1 MTSDAKIGLLLGLVF
16 IFVIAFIINGLP
28 GLHQKD
34 DSNKLTTNM
43 VGLESNPS
51 GIGANERRVTAL
63 EQSAVPAGGVAVQS
77 PEVTPGATVTPLPQ
91 GTPSATEA
99 AQFGPPAAQPTPGS
113 VGVAPADMTPAIS
126 IDPTASNGAQNVTAG
141 NVQPAAAPEAA
152 KAVPEKIYVVQAG
165 DSISGIAKKVYGVKE
180 GVKQKNIDAIFA
192 ANRKTLAKINDLQ
205 VGQKLVIP
213 PIAGANAASSTP
225 ADVLTDK
232 NFAKVESVSQPK
244 PTAST
249 SKPAAAPK
257 VEKPAT
263 APKAEKPAPAA
274 KAGSVYVVKEGD
286 SLWKIAATQLGDGN
300 RYKEIVKANS
310 NILSSEDDIA
320 VGMQLKMP
328 AK

>member
-51 GIGANERRVTAL
+51 GIGANERRVQMVL
-63 EQSAVPAGGVAVQS
+63 DQSAAPAAGDVQ
-77 PEVTPGATVTPLPQ
+77 PVDTAQGAIVTPLPQ
-91 GTPSATEA
+91 GAPVAGEA
-99 AQFGPPAAQPTPGS
+99 AQFGPSPAQPTPGS
-113 VGVAPADMTPAIS
+113 VGVAPADMTPAVS
-126 IDPTASNGAQNVTAG
+126 IDPTVSAPVQDVPPAIA
-141 NVQPAAAPEAA
+141 QPAEAPQAA
-152 KAVPEKIYVVQAG
+152 KPVQGKVYVVQSG
-165 DSISGIAKKVYGVKE
+165 DSVSGIAKKVYGVKE

-192 ANRKTLAKINDLQ
+192 ANRKTLASIDSLQ

-213 PIAGANAASSTP
+213 PIAGSPAVSSSP
-225 ADVLTDK
+225 SEVLTDK
-232 NFAKVESVSQPK
+232 NFTKVESVGQK
-244 PTAST
+244 NPTA
-249 SKPAAAPK
+249 
-257 VEKPAT
+257 
-263 APKAEKPAPAA
+263 KAEKPAPATAA
-274 KAGSVYVVKEGD
+274 KAGNVYVVKEGD

-300 RYKEIVKANS
+300 RYRDIVKLNS
-310 NILSSEDDIA
+310 NVLSSEDDIA

>member
-51 GIGANERRVTAL
+51 GIGANERRVQMTL
-63 EQSAVPAGGVAVQS
+63 EQSAAPAGGVAQS

-91 GTPSATEA
+91 GTPVAAESA
-99 AQFGPPAAQPTPGS
+99 QYGPSSAQPTPGG
-113 VGVAPADMTPAIS
+113 VGVAPAEMTPAVS
-126 IDPTASNGAQNVTAG
+126 IDPTVSAPAQDVPAVNAQPTAASE
-141 NVQPAAAPEAA
+141 PA
-152 KAVPEKIYVVQAG
+152 KVYVVQSG

-192 ANRKTLAKINDLQ
+192 ANRKTLASIDSLQ
-205 VGQKLVIP
+205 IGQKLTIP
-213 PIAGANAASSTP
+213 SISGSTVASSTP
-225 ADVLTDK
+225 AEVLTDK
-232 NFAKVESVSQPK
+232 NFTKVESVAQQR
-244 PTAST
+244 PTANT
-249 SKPAAAPK
+249 SKPASS
-257 VEKPAT
+257 
-263 APKAEKPAPAA
+263 PKAEKPAA

-286 SLWKIAATQLGDGN
+286 SLWKIAASQLGDGN
-300 RYKEIVKANS
+300 RYKDIVKLNGD
-310 NILSSEDDIA
+310 ILSSEDDIA

>member
-51 GIGANERRVTAL
+51 GIGANERKVQMAL
-63 EQSAVPAGGVAVQS
+63 DQPATPAGETAQPVA
-77 PEVTPGATVTPLPQ
+77 
-91 GTPSATEA
+91 GTQ
-99 AQFGPPAAQPTPGS
+99 AQQQPMTNPAPAAS
-113 VGVAPADMTPAIS
+113 VGTAASQPAADNAIVGPMQAAPTTAIG
-126 IDPTASNGAQNVTAG
+126 PTASASAQDVPSVGT
-141 NVQPAAAPEAA
+141 QPTTAPEAA
-152 KAVPEKIYVVQAG
+152 QPAPAKVYVVQSG

-192 ANRKTLAKINDLQ
+192 ANRKTLSKISDLQ
-205 VGQKLVIP
+205 IGQKLVIP
-213 PIAGANAASSTP
+213 SLPGSTAASSSP
-225 ADVLTDK
+225 AEVLTDK
-232 NFAKVESVSQPK
+232 NFTKVESVGPQHS
-244 PTAST
+244 TAKAD
-249 SKPAAAPK
+249 KPAAVA
-257 VEKPAT
+257 KP
-263 APKAEKPAPAA
+263 
-274 KAGSVYVVKEGD
+274 GSVYVVKEGD

-300 RYKEIVKANS
+300 RYREIVKINS

-320 VGMQLKMP
+320 IGMQLKMP

>member
-51 GIGANERRVTAL
+51 GIGANERRVQMALDQTA
-63 EQSAVPAGGVAVQS
+63 APAGETAQ
-77 PEVTPGATVTPLPQ
+77 PAIATPAQQPMTTPAQPAPTGA
-91 GTPSATEA
+91 A
-99 AQFGPPAAQPTPGS
+99 ASQPAADNAIVGPMQAAPT
-113 VGVAPADMTPAIS
+113 TAIG
-126 IDPTASNGAQNVTAG
+126 PTASAPAQDVPAAVNA
-141 NVQPAAAPEAA
+141 QPAAAPEAA
-152 KAVPEKIYVVQAG
+152 KSAPAKIYVVQAG

-192 ANRKTLAKINDLQ
+192 ANRKTMSKISDLQ

-213 PIAGANAASSTP
+213 SLPGSTAASSSP
-225 ADVLTDK
+225 SEVLTDK
-232 NFAKVESVSQPK
+232 NFTKVESVGQQHS
-244 PTAST
+244 TAKAD
-249 SKPAAAPK
+249 KPAAAA
-257 VEKPAT
+257 KP
-263 APKAEKPAPAA
+263 
-274 KAGSVYVVKEGD
+274 GNVYVVKEGD
-286 SLWKIAATQLGDGN
+286 SLWKIAASQLGDGN

-310 NILSSEDDIA
+310 LSSEDDIA

>member
-51 GIGANERRVTAL
+51 GIGANERKVQMAM
-63 EQSAVPAGGVAVQS
+63 EQPVAPVAGGMQSQS
-77 PEVTPGATVTPLPQ
+77 PEITPGATVTPLPQ
-91 GTPSATEA
+91 GTPVAAES
-99 AQFGPPAAQPTPGS
+99 AQFGPSPAQPAPGN
-113 VGVAPADMTPAIS
+113 VGVAPAQMTPAVS
-126 IDPTASNGAQNVTAG
+126 IDPTVSAPTQDAPAVNT
-141 NVQPAAAPEAA
+141 QPAAAPEPA
-152 KAVPEKIYVVQAG
+152 KVYVVQSG
-165 DSISGIAKKVYGVKE
+165 DSISGIAKKVYGAKE

-192 ANRKTLAKINDLQ
+192 ANRKTLNKINDLQ

-213 PIAGANAASSTP
+213 PIAGSTATPSSP
-225 ADVLTDK
+225 AEVLTDK
-232 NFAKVESVSQPK
+232 NFTKVES
-244 PTAST
+244 TAPQHSTANT
-249 SKPAAAPK
+249 SKPASS
-257 VEKPAT
+257 
-263 APKAEKPAPAA
+263 PKAEKPAA
-274 KAGSVYVVKEGD
+274 KSGSIYVVKEGD

-300 RYKEIVKANS
+300 RYREIVKVNS
-310 NILSSEDDIA
+310 DVLSSEDDIA

>member
-51 GIGANERRVTAL
+51 GIGANERRVQMAL
-63 EQSAVPAGGVAVQS
+63 DQPAAPAG
-77 PEVTPGATVTPLPQ
+77 ET
-91 GTPSATEA
+91 
-99 AQFGPPAAQPTPGS
+99 AQPAVAAPVQQQPMTNSAQP
-113 VGVAPADMTPAIS
+113 APAGAVASQPVADNAIVGPTQAAPTTA
-126 IDPTASNGAQNVTAG
+126 IGPTASAPAQDVPAVNT
-141 NVQPAAAPEAA
+141 QPTAAPEAA
-152 KAVPEKIYVVQAG
+152 KPAPAKVYVVQSG

-192 ANRKTLAKINDLQ
+192 ANRKTLNKISNLQ
-205 VGQKLVIP
+205 VGQKLIIP
-213 PIAGANAASSTP
+213 SLPGSTAASSSP

-232 NFAKVESVSQPK
+232 NFTKVESVGQQH
-244 PTAST
+244 ST
-249 SKPAAAPK
+249 VKADKPAAAA
-257 VEKPAT
+257 KP
-263 APKAEKPAPAA
+263 
-274 KAGSVYVVKEGD
+274 GNVYVVKEGD

-300 RYKEIVKANS
+300 RYKDIVKANS
-310 NILSSEDDIA
+310 SILSSEDDIA

>member
-51 GIGANERRVTAL
+51 GIGANERKVQMAL
-63 EQSAVPAGGVAVQS
+63 EQPAAGVGGGVQSQS
-77 PEVTPGATVTPLPQ
+77 PEITPGATVTPLPQ
-91 GTPSATEA
+91 GTPVAAES
-99 AQFGPPAAQPTPGS
+99 AQFGPSSAQPTPS
-113 VGVAPADMTPAIS
+113 NVEVAPAQMTPTVS
-126 IDPTASNGAQNVTAG
+126 IDPTVSAPAQNVPAVNT
-141 NVQPAAAPEAA
+141 QPTAAPEPA
-152 KAVPEKIYVVQAG
+152 KVYVVQSG

-192 ANRKTLAKINDLQ
+192 ANRKTLNKINDLQ
-205 VGQKLVIP
+205 VGQKLIIP
-213 PIAGANAASSTP
+213 SIPGSTAASSTP
-225 ADVLTDK
+225 AEVLTDK
-232 NFAKVESVSQPK
+232 NFTKVES
-244 PTAST
+244 TAPQHSTANT
-249 SKPAAAPK
+249 SKPASS
-257 VEKPAT
+257 
-263 APKAEKPAPAA
+263 PKAEKPAA

-286 SLWKIAATQLGDGN
+286 SLWKIAASQLGDGN
-300 RYKEIVKANS
+300 RYKDIVKLNS
-310 NILSSEDDIA
+310 DILSSEDDIA

>member
-51 GIGANERRVTAL
+51 GIGANERKVQMALDQPATPAGETVQPITATPAQQQPMTNPTQPAPTGTVASQPSAGN
-63 EQSAVPAGGVAVQS
+63 EIVGPMQAVP
-77 PEVTPGATVTPLPQ
+77 TT
-91 GTPSATEA
+91 
-99 AQFGPPAAQPTPGS
+99 
-113 VGVAPADMTPAIS
+113 AIG
-126 IDPTASNGAQNVTAG
+126 PTASAQDVPAVNT
-141 NVQPAAAPEAA
+141 QPAAAPSAA
-152 KAVPEKIYVVQAG
+152 QPAPAKVYVVQSG

-192 ANRKTLAKINDLQ
+192 ANRKTLNKINDLQ

-213 PIAGANAASSTP
+213 SIPGSTAVSSP
-225 ADVLTDK
+225 SEVLTDK
-232 NFAKVESVSQPK
+232 NFTKVESVGQQHS
-244 PTAST
+244 TANAD
-249 SKPAAAPK
+249 KPAAA
-257 VEKPAT
+257 
-263 APKAEKPAPAA
+263 A
-274 KAGSVYVVKEGD
+274 KSGSVYVVKEGD

-300 RYKEIVKANS
+300 RYREIVKLNS

-320 VGMQLKMP
+320 IGMQLKMP

>member
-51 GIGANERRVTAL
+51 GIGANERKVQMAL
-63 EQSAVPAGGVAVQS
+63 DQPATPAGETAQPAVVTSAQQQPMTNSAQPAPTGVVASQ
-77 PEVTPGATVTPLPQ
+77 
-91 GTPSATEA
+91 
-99 AQFGPPAAQPTPGS
+99 PAAGNEIVGPMQAAPT
-113 VGVAPADMTPAIS
+113 TAIG
-126 IDPTASNGAQNVTAG
+126 PTASAQDVPAVSTQPTTASETA
-141 NVQPAAAPEAA
+141 QPAPA
-152 KAVPEKIYVVQAG
+152 KVYVVQSG

-192 ANRKTLAKINDLQ
+192 ANRKTLSKINDLKI
-205 VGQKLVIP
+205 GQKLIIP
-213 PIAGANAASSTP
+213 SISGLTAASSP
-225 ADVLTDK
+225 AEILTDK
-232 NFAKVESVSQPK
+232 NFTKVESVGQQHS
-244 PTAST
+244 TANAD
-249 SKPAAAPK
+249 KPAA
-257 VEKPAT
+257 T
-263 APKAEKPAPAA
+263 AKS
-274 KAGSVYVVKEGD
+274 GSVYVVKEGD

-300 RYKEIVKANS
+300 RYREIVKLNS

-320 VGMQLKMP
+320 IGMQLKMP

>member
-34 DSNKLTTNM
+34 DSNRLTTNM

-51 GIGANERRVTAL
+51 GIGANERKVQMALDQSAAPAGETA
-63 EQSAVPAGGVAVQS
+63 QSAVATPAQQ
-77 PEVTPGATVTPLPQ
+77 PMTN
-91 GTPSATEA
+91 
-99 AQFGPPAAQPTPGS
+99 AAQPAPTGAVASQPVADNAI
-113 VGVAPADMTPAIS
+113 VGPMQTAPTTAIG
-126 IDPTASNGAQNVTAG
+126 PTASAPAQDVPAVNT
-141 NVQPAAAPEAA
+141 QPTTAPEAA
-152 KAVPEKIYVVQAG
+152 QPAPAKVYVVQSG

-192 ANRKTLAKINDLQ
+192 ANRKTLNKISDLQ

-213 PIAGANAASSTP
+213 SIPGSTVASSSP
-225 ADVLTDK
+225 AEVLTDK
-232 NFAKVESVSQPK
+232 NFTKVESVGQQH
-244 PTAST
+244 PTANT
-249 SKPAAAPK
+249 SKPVSSPKADKPAAAA
-257 VEKPAT
+257 KP
-263 APKAEKPAPAA
+263 
-274 KAGSVYVVKEGD
+274 GNVYVVKEGD
-286 SLWKIAATQLGDGN
+286 SLWKIAASQLGDGN
-300 RYKEIVKANS
+300 RYREIVKANS

>member
-51 GIGANERRVTAL
+51 GIGANERRVQRAL
-63 EQSAVPAGGVAVQS
+63 DQPAAPAGETAQPVA
-77 PEVTPGATVTPLPQ
+77 
-91 GTPSATEA
+91 GTQ
-99 AQFGPPAAQPTPGS
+99 AQQPMTNAAQPAPTGAVASQPVADNAI
-113 VGVAPADMTPAIS
+113 VGPTQAAPTTAIG
-126 IDPTASNGAQNVTAG
+126 PTASAPAQDVPAANT
-141 NVQPAAAPEAA
+141 QPTAAPEAA
-152 KAVPEKIYVVQAG
+152 QPAPAKVYVVQSG

-192 ANRKTLAKINDLQ
+192 ANRKTLSKISDLQ
-205 VGQKLVIP
+205 IGQKLVIP
-213 PIAGANAASSTP
+213 SLPGSTAASSSP
-225 ADVLTDK
+225 AEVLTDK
-232 NFAKVESVSQPK
+232 NFTKVESVGQQHS
-244 PTAST
+244 TAKAD
-249 SKPAAAPK
+249 KPAATA
-257 VEKPAT
+257 KP
-263 APKAEKPAPAA
+263 
-274 KAGSVYVVKEGD
+274 GSVYVVKEGD
-286 SLWKIAATQLGDGN
+286 SLWKIAASQLGDGN

>member
-51 GIGANERRVTAL
+51 GIGANERRVQMAL
-63 EQSAVPAGGVAVQS
+63 DQPAAPAG
-77 PEVTPGATVTPLPQ
+77 ET
-91 GTPSATEA
+91 
-99 AQFGPPAAQPTPGS
+99 AQPITATPAQQQPMTNSAQQPAS
-113 VGVAPADMTPAIS
+113 VGVAASQPAAGNEIVGPMQEVPTTAIG
-126 IDPTASNGAQNVTAG
+126 PTASVPAQDVPSVNA
-141 NVQPAAAPEAA
+141 PSSAAPEAA
-152 KAVPEKIYVVQAG
+152 QPAPAKVYVVQSG

-192 ANRKTLAKINDLQ
+192 ANKKTMSKISDLQ
-205 VGQKLVIP
+205 IGQKLVIP
-213 PIAGANAASSTP
+213 SIPGLTAASSSP
-225 ADVLTDK
+225 AEVLTDK
-232 NFAKVESVSQPK
+232 NFAKVESVGQQHSTTNTSK
-244 PTAST
+244 PTAPAKT
-249 SKPAAAPK
+249 EKQAPAAA
-257 VEKPAT
+257 
-263 APKAEKPAPAA
+263 A
-274 KAGSVYVVKEGD
+274 KSGSVYVVKEGD